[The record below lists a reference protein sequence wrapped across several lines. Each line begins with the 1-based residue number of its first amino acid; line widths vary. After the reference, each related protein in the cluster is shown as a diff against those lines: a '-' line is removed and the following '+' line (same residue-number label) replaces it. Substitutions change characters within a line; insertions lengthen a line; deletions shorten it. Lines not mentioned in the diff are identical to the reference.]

1 MAGARRGGGARGR
14 RRAVGAGRRE
24 WRLTSSAFSGLGVLG
39 GAAYPPVF
47 PRPSPAPRKL
57 RFLTLTGRQAGSGR
71 AAVQPSPQGAEALLA
86 LFKSPAVF
94 LPLNVFMF
102 CATPSHPTNLFPV
115 SGCGGDTSPGS
126 RRTGFGLLGAEY
138 VRILLTHPPGPAGP
152 RFPDV
157 AQRAVCLFR
166 TSSRPPE
173 PRRPSP
179 QGCGSAPWFPACP
192 DASTHLWGETLWS
205 FFRCSITADSS
216 DVWPL

>member
-1 MAGARRGGGARGR
+1 M
-14 RRAVGAGRRE
+14 
-24 WRLTSSAFSGLGVLG
+24 
-39 GAAYPPVF
+39 
-47 PRPSPAPRKL
+47 
-57 RFLTLTGRQAGSGR
+57 
-71 AAVQPSPQGAEALLA
+71 QPSPQGAEALLA